1 MQGKKD
7 YSEKLFTSFQLSERV
22 PEENFYRRLKEALDL
37 RFMRKLT
44 APYYGDCG
52 QKSIDPEVFIKLML
66 VGYLENQP
74 TDRGLMRH
82 CSMRLDVLFFLGYD
96 IDEPLPW
103 FSTLSRTRALLPE
116 EVFTEAFERVLAI
129 CIAKGMVGGHT
140 QAIDSAPIKANASMD
155 SLELKVPATDLEEH
169 LRRVRA
175 MSEID
180 KRPREKTNDDDK
192 GETPP
197 KGGPKRKAKN
207 NKASAEQQQVTARKD
222 ELQEIAARNKK
233 WGSEQTERP
242 GAKHNQSKYTSNKT
256 HYSPVDP
263 DARISVKPG
272 KARKLNYHAQMA
284 VDTDHH
290 VITHIAA
297 DFADKVDSLSLQQ
310 TVKTIQPRLRKHHLL
325 WRNLA
330 ADAGYSSGEN
340 YAFLE
345 QAGLESY
352 IPPHGTYKGGP
363 EGFIYHKEGDY
374 WECSEGV
381 HVTFRKIQVEK
392 SGNRKKLY
400 LSKRSH
406 CKGCPIKAQCIG
418 KSPER
423 RITITAYRAEYER
436 AIARVKSR
444 TGQYMKRK
452 RSATVEPVFGT
463 LTQFMGL
470 RKINTRGISNAN
482 KCMLVA
488 AMAYN
493 LKKYM
498 KFTKNKAESVAQVA
512 QKTVLE
518 HIAQIPLI
526 LSPYPALHF

>member
-1 MQGKKD
+1 MQGKKE
-7 YSEKLFTSFQLSERV
+7 YREKLFTSFQLSDRV
-22 PEENFYRRLKEALDL
+22 PEDNFYRRLKETLDFS
-37 RFMRKLT
+37 FMRRLT
-44 APYYGDCG
+44 AGYYGDCG
-52 QKSIDPEVFIKLML
+52 QKSIDPVVFMKLML

-82 CSMRLDVLFFLGYD
+82 CAMRLDILYFLGYD

-103 FSTLSRTRALLPE
+103 YSTLSRTRALLPD
-116 EVFTEAFERVLAI
+116 EVFTAAFDRVLKL
-129 CIAKGMVGGHT
+129 CIEAGMVGGHT
-140 QAIDSAPIKANASMD
+140 QSIDSAPIKANASMD

-175 MSEID
+175 MSEVD
-180 KRPREKTNDDDK
+180 KRPKKDAHHGQGDK
-192 GETPP
+192 P

-207 NKASAEQQQVTARKD
+207 NKASEEQQQVTASKD
-222 ELQEIAARNKK
+222 ELLEIAARNKK
-233 WGSEQTERP
+233 WGQQQTERP
-242 GAKHNQSKYTSNKT
+242 GAKHNESKYTSNKT

-297 DFADKVDSLSLQQ
+297 DYADKVDSLSLQQ
-310 TVKTIQPRLRKHHLL
+310 IVKTLQPRLRKEHLL

-345 QAGLESY
+345 QQGLESY

-363 EGFIYHKEGDY
+363 EGFTYHHEGDY
-374 WECSEGV
+374 WECSQGV

-423 RITITAYRAEYER
+423 RITITAYREEYER
-436 AIARVKSR
+436 AIKRVKSPL
-444 TGQYMKRK
+444 GQKMKSR

-482 KCMLVA
+482 KCMLAA

-493 LKKYM
+493 LKKYL
-498 KFTKNKAESVAQVA
+498 KFTKNKAESAVQVL

-518 HIAQIPLI
+518 VMDEIQLI
-526 LSPYPALHF
+526 LSPNPTFNF